1 MGIFKKFKS
10 KGKELI
16 AKEQEE
22 EVQVPWHQL
31 NQMEQLDT
39 ILQESNSKPVII
51 FKHSTRCG
59 ISRAVLKMF
68 ERKYAF
74 NEDQFKLYYLDL
86 LQNRD
91 ISNEIAARLKIH
103 HESPQLILLKDG
115 IAVYNASHHSIEAP
129 LLEDYI

>member
-16 AKEQEE
+16 NKEQEE

-31 NQMEQLDT
+31 NQMEQLDN
-39 ILQESNSKPVII
+39 IFQESNSKPVVI

-68 ERKYAF
+68 ERKYCYT
-74 NEDQFKLYYLDL
+74 EDQFKLYYLDL
-86 LQNRD
+86 LMNRD

-115 IAVYNASHHSIEAP
+115 LAVYNASHHSIEAP
-129 LLEDYI
+129 LLENYL